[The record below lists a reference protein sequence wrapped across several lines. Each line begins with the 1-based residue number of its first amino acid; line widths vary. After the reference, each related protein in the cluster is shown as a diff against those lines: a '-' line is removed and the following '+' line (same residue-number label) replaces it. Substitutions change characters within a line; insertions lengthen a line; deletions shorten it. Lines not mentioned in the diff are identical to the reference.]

1 MWESEMYEICMSE
14 SEMFKVFMLESEIYG
29 QYECCVWMVVEEI

>member
-1 MWESEMYEICMSE
+1 MWESEMNEICMSE
-14 SEMFKVFMLESEIYG
+14 SEMFTVFMLESEIYG

>member
-14 SEMFKVFMLESEIYG
+14 SEMFTVFMLESEIYG

>member
-1 MWESEMYEICMSE
+1 MWESEMNEICMSE